1 MTITDPTEPPEPT
14 GSTGPAEQAPADGTG
29 TEPAA
34 ATTAGS
40 LDELPEWAQN
50 EIRRART
57 EAARYRRERNAAQT
71 ALTARD
77 TTTAD
82 QDQAAEVQ
90 QLTAQLGAAQRDAA
104 LLRAAIG
111 VGVPADYVAD
121 FAARLVGDTDEEL
134 AADAARLRELIGLP
148 AADRTR
154 PDPTQ
159 GAGLDNGTTSAAT
172 PAEAF
177 AAFIQDRL
185 H

>member
-1 MTITDPTEPPEPT
+1 MTITEPTNPAEPTEPAPT
-14 GSTGPAEQAPADGTG
+14 GDTDNGT
-29 TEPAA
+29 TSA
-34 ATTAGS
+34 AGS

-57 EAARYRRERNAAQT
+57 EAGRYRRERNAAQQ

-82 QDQAAEVQ
+82 PDQAAEVER
-90 QLTAQLGAAQRDAA
+90 LNTQLGAAQRDAA
-104 LLRAAIG
+104 RLRAAIAT
-111 VGVPADYVAD
+111 GVPADYVAD

-134 AADAARLRELIGLP
+134 AADATRLRELLGLP
-148 AADRTR
+148 DPDRKR

-159 GAGLDNGTTSAAT
+159 GAGLDSATTAST

-177 AAFIQDRL
+177 AAFVQDRL
-185 H
+185 N